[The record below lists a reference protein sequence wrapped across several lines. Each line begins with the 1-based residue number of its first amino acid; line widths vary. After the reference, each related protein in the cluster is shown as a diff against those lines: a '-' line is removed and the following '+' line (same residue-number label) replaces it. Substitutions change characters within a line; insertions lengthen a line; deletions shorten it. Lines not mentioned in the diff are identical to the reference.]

1 MAPAGYNSR
10 EGSKRLLE
18 QYKHALKPDPLYGGV
33 DSAGWDAVVESNR
46 IVVGSPKTVIKK
58 IRQGLEVFRPGILG
72 VWTND
77 GTIGHKDTIRCLQL
91 MKDEVL
97 PAIHEMGKELGLPGP
112 FEQAP

>member
-1 MAPAGYNSR
+1 M
-10 EGSKRLLE
+10 
-18 QYKHALKPDPLYGGV
+18 
-33 DSAGWDAVVESNR
+33 VESNR

-77 GTIGHKDTIRCLQL
+77 GTITHKDTMRCLQL
-91 MKDEVL
+91 MKEEVL
-97 PAIHEMGKELGLPGP
+97 PAVREMGKELGLPGP